1 MTCLILACCRCDRVP
16 ALLFTRPY
24 TSRRRWNR
32 RGEIYLVNP
41 PSADMIPKWPLKVID
56 ATKSPIRNKASDK
69 GLLSWNSCNLSPSIK
84 DLCQQ
89 NIISIEHDGND
100 FFFCMVSPMRE
111 ETWEQTSTQDRLLLW
126 FDLLR
131 LVVYSSPD
139 AYAENFW
146 QKTFRCCKA
155 VIDSTL
161 LPFLSVLE
169 WDHLEQHEA
178 L

>member
-1 MTCLILACCRCDRVP
+1 MTCLMLACCRCDRVP

-24 TSRRRWNR
+24 VPRRRWNKH
-32 RGEIYLVNP
+32 GEVHLVDP
-41 PSADMIPKWPLKVID
+41 PSADMIPQWPLNKVID
-56 ATKSPIRNKASDK
+56 ATKWPLGSESSHKRLSDWK
-69 GLLSWNSCNLSPSIK
+69 LSPSIR

-89 NIISIEHDGND
+89 SVISTEHDGEN
-100 FFFCMVSPMRE
+100 FFFCMVSSMRE
-111 ETWEQTSTQDRLLLW
+111 KIWEQTSTQDRLLLW

-131 LVVYSSPD
+131 LVIYSSPD
-139 AYAENFW
+139 ACAEVFW
-146 QKTFRCCKA
+146 REIFRSCKA

-169 WDHLEQHEA
+169 WEDLERHQA